1 MTEEVKKPPLE
12 QATHPDRV
20 TAPSVVVVNTGHGKG
35 KTTAAM
41 GTLIRAVAR
50 GWKVCV
56 IQFIKSGQWRAG
68 EEQVA
73 RQLGVDWWTIGDR
86 FTWDSED
93 LDRSEA
99 ISRAAWEAP
108 KDKIASGGHDVVV
121 LDEITYPMNWGWIS
135 SDEVAAAIRA
145 RPSHVNVIATGRD
158 APPELVDVADTV
170 TEMVNVRHAYDRGV
184 RARRGIDY

>member
-1 MTEEVKKPPLE
+1 MSDDVRKPRLE
-12 QATHPDRV
+12 RPTHPDRV
-20 TAPSVVVVNTGHGKG
+20 VAQSVVVVNTGHGKG

-56 IQFIKSGQWRAG
+56 IQFIKSGKWRAG

-73 RQLGVDWWTIGDR
+73 RQLGVDWWTLGDG

-99 ISRAAWEAP
+99 ISRAAWEAA
-108 KDKIASGGHDVVV
+108 KDKISSGGHDVVV
-121 LDEITYPMNWGWIS
+121 LDEITYPMNWGWIP

-145 RPSHVNVIATGRD
+145 RPRHVNVIATGRD
-158 APPELVDVADTV
+158 APPGLVDVADTV